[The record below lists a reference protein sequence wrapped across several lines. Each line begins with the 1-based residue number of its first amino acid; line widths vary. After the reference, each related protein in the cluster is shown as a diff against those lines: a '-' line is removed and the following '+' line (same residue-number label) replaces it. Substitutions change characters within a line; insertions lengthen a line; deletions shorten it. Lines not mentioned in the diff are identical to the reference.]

1 MSYLSNIFSF
11 SAARPQ
17 QRDNIQRA
25 NKIREAYNQKSQ
37 KCREKLRQLSTE
49 FFILTGVHLDPDLDQ
64 AARSRRADRQDEVNT
79 VLHNTVKEAELGERL
94 KRLNS
99 PRSRSSSSPRTSRK
113 GGKNRRNHRVTQQ
126 KRRGKI

>member
-1 MSYLSNIFSF
+1 MSYLSNLFSF

-64 AARSRRADRQDEVNT
+64 AARSRRADRQDEANT
-79 VLHNTVKEAELGERL
+79 ILHNTVKEAELGERL

-99 PRSRSSSSPRTSRK
+99 PRSSSSPRTSRK